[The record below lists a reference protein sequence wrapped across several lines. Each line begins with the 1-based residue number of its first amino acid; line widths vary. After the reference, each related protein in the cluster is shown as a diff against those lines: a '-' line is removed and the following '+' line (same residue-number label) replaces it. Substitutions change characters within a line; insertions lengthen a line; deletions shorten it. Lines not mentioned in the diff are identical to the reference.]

1 MYLVWVNRINAQC
14 KRDWWGNS
22 AKSLLLCF
30 GPNQLSVGPKA
41 SRLWLQ
47 CCAWK
52 ESFDLGY
59 VSRVYFVNL
68 STPLKH
74 LEPPFCLSVARRGNA
89 WAGLR
94 IRGPR
99 HLTPSE
105 VTRTVISEIVCK
117 CLHTCDLIYSPTVL
131 KGEIGQINW
140 PLLVVCLF
148 VLILLDDL

>member
-1 MYLVWVNRINAQC
+1 M
-14 KRDWWGNS
+14 
-22 AKSLLLCF
+22 
-30 GPNQLSVGPKA
+30 
-41 SRLWLQ
+41 WLQ

-105 VTRTVISEIVCK
+105 VTRTVISDIVSK
-117 CLHTCDLIYSPTVL
+117 YFHTCNLIYSPYCTERRNRANQL
-131 KGEIGQINW
+131 TSPG
-140 PLLVVCLF
+140 CLF
-148 VLILLDDL
+148 VCFNSFRRSLNSFTIHHLFFCIYIFHLIF